1 MRSTLLATIV
11 VILLL
16 SVTVNGQMNYV
27 MEKTTGTYTTLTGGN
42 NFRYISNPAFLNENF
57 SLATPI
63 GFSFNYNS
71 QVFDSFQVSTNGF
84 IRMGSGLG
92 SSGNT
97 NSLNSLIRRIIA
109 PLWDDL
115 QAQDTNSIQYLTSG
129 TAPNRVLSVDFKRVK
144 WSTGT
149 GYSSFMIK
157 LYETTN
163 VIEFIY
169 GTINPAP
176 SISVTIGM
184 SSNQAIN
191 ASGSA
196 TGTNGFLSVNIG
208 ADSLNPSYHQSMSL
222 SYDNIPKTPL
232 PGTLLRFT
240 QVSTPI
246 ATGTYTVGATGDFK
260 TISDMVIALNTR
272 GILGPVTFLIQNGTY
287 DDFMHLSLIN
297 GTSATNTITIKP
309 ANGATVTLSPTNGSF
324 LTNQIGPFAGEAI
337 LRLAGVSYTTI
348 EGVKIVH
355 DPRNTTTATRFEH
368 AITVTG
374 SSVSIGTV
382 MTSIGSK
389 YNTFRKI
396 EANMAMSTSSTPYG
410 VSTGIILGA
419 IGSNFT
425 DSIASVSYN
434 TFEDIKIEDFGAI
447 GVYLLGASDTNPDT
461 GNKIT
466 ATTGRNFIGNVNFSG
481 TSGVTTAHGIFAYKQ
496 KDLTIEKTDI
506 GNILISTFGG
516 GNTSGINLNSI
527 DAPTF
532 ANQGEVIVRNNR
544 IFNIKQNPIPSSPA
558 ATSGV
563 TTGIL
568 SNRVS
573 TGSTVTISGNEIY
586 NLESNMPG
594 NSTKVNGILC
604 NAGTSNSI
612 IEVAITNN
620 VISDLKSSNSISSV
634 ATVNGIEVK
643 SPTGGGSNIKL
654 AHNTVLVTNN
664 LSVSAVVYSTCLY
677 LGDVG
682 LGKVDLKNNIFINNS
697 TPGTSGQGT
706 AVLIGAVNTS
716 GFYRISDESNY
727 NIYYFAAPSP
737 NRGVSAI
744 GTVLNRTLT
753 DHVIALWN
761 ESREGTRDYNS
772 TFSTIPFIN
781 SMITPFDLRV
791 STTTPTQ
798 ASNAGIPVAGVTTD
812 LDGNVR
818 SSTSPDIGAFEFTGI
833 DNDKTSPYLSMK
845 PFSSSVQL
853 GQTLTFKAAVRDR
866 NGVATAGNSPRVW
879 FKTKGAVSFVSQAG
893 TLVTPDTVSF
903 TIDPVLANAS
913 ANDTL
918 QVYIA
923 AQDNLPS
930 PNGGTYP
937 YGGAG
942 INPPGGTSPET
953 FYELAVM
960 AGPLSGNYTIGLT
973 AFNRVTGKNLYF
985 KTNPAS
991 PAKEPVLMEGGNPY
1005 QGSLFASTGTEAVYA
1020 TMAAAI
1026 DDYNR
1031 RGISANTNF
1040 LLVDTAYVNATALGL
1055 NTISTF
1061 TPSETAKL
1069 RIAPAAGVNTTIRGP
1084 LDASIF
1090 YIFNSWIEFDGSNTP
1105 GGSTRNLTILLTGT
1119 NQGSGG
1125 IIAAGRGIVLKNL
1138 NIGSADTLSGTGIS
1152 LNFAKNSYVTNNFF
1166 YSLSTGI
1173 QAWNDC
1179 DSIYI
1184 SKNIIGGTNTGL
1196 RIGRE
1201 GIYMRTTKNF
1211 RITENIISGVTGNGV
1226 NAVYGIYFVNPAAVA
1241 SPINGLIDRN
1251 HIHDVTH
1258 TGLNTD
1264 AQPAIGIYLAPNS
1277 PEAVITVTNNVISNI
1292 LSGQKNAANAMTSGI
1307 FIQNGGGINVIN
1319 NSIRLA
1325 GQITHNQP
1333 SETYSSCIFVNS
1345 PGTTGI
1351 NIMNNILSNR
1361 ISNPAGGNGT
1371 HFGVWTRSASSFTN
1385 FNFNL
1390 FDTSPGTGRLLY
1402 LAGTF
1407 VNNRDSIFTLL
1418 GKGDFSFV
1426 NQPAFADTVS
1436 LAIDTQNPD
1445 AAFTDAFGY
1454 PTGVAQD
1461 FNGNQRSVALGTG
1474 PVDLGAYEYDMT
1486 VEPPLVVPNPPPAPG
1501 GLSTYELNGVVIAQ
1515 IQWGTT
1521 GTLPSNM
1528 TLAYFG
1534 EDPQQTEDIKYYFGK
1549 WKLVATGGSNYNY
1562 TLKTRISPSS
1572 VGNSDTSALKA
1583 IVFTDKWYLT
1593 GTSIKTGDFIST
1605 SGLTAGG
1612 LYSLVDASFIAPVP
1626 ASPANNQLVNSTV
1639 TLKWSKANFLLPVLS
1654 KPGNSKGLDPEGSVT
1669 TYSVQLSSDSLFTSP
1684 VLQTTVD
1691 TSITLSNLPEGAV
1704 RYWRVGVTEK
1714 NFFTGYSNHLVFRVK
1729 LNTPSNLS
1737 AVSTQYNRVTLTWSD
1752 NSSAEANVVLERKS
1766 GDSTSANNYSVVATL
1781 PANTVAFQDTTVSGS
1796 TGYTY
1801 RVKMTSQ
1808 GSNSDYSNQ
1817 AQVVTLVPVELSS
1830 FTSSF
1835 EGTGI
1840 KLNWV
1845 TASEKN
1851 NRGFE
1856 IERKLNGDWQKIAF
1870 IEGRGTTTGVS
1881 NYAYDDNL
1889 RFISWKGTI
1898 SYRLKQIDFDGSTA
1912 FSPVVAVEVD
1922 LTPTEFA
1929 LFPNYPNPFNPS
1941 TVIKYALPSD
1951 SKVSLKVYSLNGELL
1966 ADLVNSNQPAGY
1978 HDMVFNAANL
1988 SSGVYLYVIDA
1999 APLKG
2004 GNSFRQVKKMV
2015 LMK

>member
-1 MRSTLLATIV
+1 MRSTLLASIV
-11 VILLL
+11 VIFLL

-27 MEKTTGTYTTLTGGN
+27 MEKTTGTYTSLTGGK
-42 NFRYISNPAFLNENF
+42 NFKYISNPAFLNDNY

-63 GFSFNYNS
+63 GFSFNYNN
-71 QVFDSFQVSTNGF
+71 QVFDTFQVSTNGF
-84 IRMGSGLG
+84 IRMGSGLITA
-92 SSGNT
+92 GNNNT
-97 NSLNSLIRRIIA
+97 LNSLVRRIIA

-115 QAQDTNSIQYLTSG
+115 QAQDTTSIQYLTTG
-129 TAPNRVLSVDFKRVK
+129 TAPNRVLSIDFRTVK
-144 WSTGT
+144 WVNATSN
-149 GYSSFMIK
+149 SSFMIK

-169 GTINPAP
+169 GTMNPLP
-176 SISVTIGM
+176 SISMTIGM
-184 SSNQAIN
+184 SSIQAIN
-191 ASGSA
+191 GVGSA
-196 TGTNGFLSVNIG
+196 TGTNAFLSVNIG

-222 SYDNIPKTPL
+222 CYDNIPRTPR

-246 ATGTYTVGATGDFK
+246 PTGTYTVGPTGDYK
-260 TISDMVIALNTR
+260 TISDMAVALNTR
-272 GILGPVTFLIQNGTY
+272 GISGPVTFLIQNGTY

-324 LTNQIGPFAGEAI
+324 LTNQIGPSAGEGI
-337 LRLAGVSYTTI
+337 IRLAGVSFTTI
-348 EGVKIVH
+348 EGLKIAH
-355 DPRNTTTATRFEH
+355 DVRNTTTTTRFEQ
-368 AITVTG
+368 ALTVTG

-382 MTSIGSK
+382 NTSIGSK

-396 EANMAMSTSSTPYG
+396 DANMLISTSTTPYNI
-410 VSTGIILGA
+410 STGIMLGA
-419 IGSNFT
+419 IATNFT
-425 DSIASVSYN
+425 DTIASVSYN
-434 TFEDIKIEDFGAI
+434 TFEDIKIEDCGSIA
-447 GVYLLGASDTNPDT
+447 VYLVGASDTNPDT

-496 KDLTIEKTDI
+496 KDLTIEKTDV
-506 GNILISTFGG
+506 GNISISTFGG

-532 ANQGEVIVRNNR
+532 ANQGEIIVRNNR
-544 IFNIKQNPIPSSPA
+544 IYNIKQNPIQTSPA
-558 ATSGV
+558 STSGV

-568 SNRVS
+568 MNRVG
-573 TGSTVTISGNEIY
+573 TGSTVTITGNEIY

-594 NSTKVNGILC
+594 SSTKVNGILC

-634 ATVNGIEVK
+634 TTVNGIEVK

-654 AHNTVLVTNN
+654 AHNTILVTNN
-664 LSVSAVVYSTCLY
+664 LSVSAEVYSTCLY

-744 GTVLNRTLT
+744 GTVVNRTLT

-798 ASNAGIPVAGVTTD
+798 ASNAGIPVAGVTSD
-812 LDGNVR
+812 LDGNPR

-845 PFSSSVQL
+845 PFSSPIQL

-879 FKTKGAVSFVSQAG
+879 FKTKGASTFVSTAG

-903 TIDPVLANAS
+903 TIDPALANAS

-923 AQDNLPS
+923 AQDDLPT

-937 YGGAG
+937 YGGGG
-942 INPPGGTSPET
+942 INPPGGTSPQT

-985 KTNPAS
+985 QTNPAS

-1005 QGSLFASTGTEAVYA
+1005 QGSLFTTTGTEAVYA
-1020 TMAAAI
+1020 TIGAAF

-1040 LLVDTAYVNATALGL
+1040 LLVDTAYVNPAAYGL

-1061 TPSETAKL
+1061 PPSETAKL

-1090 YIFNSWIEFDGSNTP
+1090 YIYNSWIEFDGSNTP
-1105 GGSTRNLTILLTGT
+1105 GGSTRNLTILITGT
-1119 NQGSGG
+1119 NSGSGA

-1138 NIGSADTLSGTGIS
+1138 NIGGADSSKGTGIS
-1152 LNFAKNSYVTNNFF
+1152 LNFAKNSHVTNNKI
-1166 YSLSTGI
+1166 YSVSTGI
-1173 QAWNDC
+1173 QVWNDC

-1184 SKNIIGGTNTGL
+1184 SKNVIGSTNTGS
-1196 RIGRE
+1196 RIGLD
-1201 GIYMRTTKNF
+1201 GIYVRATKNF
-1211 RITENIISGVTGNGV
+1211 KITENIISGVTGSGATGV
-1226 NAVYGIYFVNPAAVA
+1226 NGINLFNPLVVA

-1251 HIHDVTH
+1251 HIFEVRH
-1258 TGLNTD
+1258 TGLNTN
-1264 AQPAIGIYLAPNS
+1264 AQPANGIMLAPNS
-1277 PEAVITVTNNVISNI
+1277 PEAAITVTNNVISNI
-1292 LSGQKNAANAMTSGI
+1292 LSGQKNAVYAMTSGI
-1307 FIQNGGGINVIN
+1307 FIQNGGGINIIN

-1325 GQITHNQP
+1325 GQITHNQS
-1333 SETYSSCIFVNS
+1333 SETYSSCIFVNNF
-1345 PGTTGI
+1345 GTTGLS
-1351 NIMNNILSNR
+1351 IMNNILSNR

-1371 HFGVWTRSASSFTN
+1371 HFGVWTRSASSFAN

-1390 FDTSPGTGRLLY
+1390 FDMSPGTGRLLY
-1402 LAGTF
+1402 LAGAF

-1418 GKGDFSFV
+1418 GKGDFSYV

-1474 PVDLGAYEYDMT
+1474 PVDLGAYEYEMT
-1486 VEPPLVVPNPPPAPG
+1486 VEPPLVLPNPPPAPG

-1528 TLAYFG
+1528 ALAYYG

-1593 GTSIKTGDFIST
+1593 GTSVKTGDFIST

-1612 LYSLVDASFIAPVP
+1612 LYSLVDARFIAPVP
-1626 ASPANNQLVNSTV
+1626 ASPANNQFVGSTV

-1654 KPGNSKGLDPEGSVT
+1654 KPGNSKGLDPEGSVP

-1684 VLQTTVD
+1684 TVQTTAD
-1691 TSITLSNLPEGAV
+1691 TSITLNNLPEGAA
-1704 RYWRVGVTEK
+1704 RYWRVGVTEQ
-1714 NFFTGYSNHLVFRVK
+1714 NFFTGYSNHLGFRVK

-1752 NSSAEANVVLERKS
+1752 NSSAETNVVLERKS
-1766 GDSTSANNYSVVATL
+1766 GDSSSAGNYSVIATL
-1781 PANTVAFQDTTVSGS
+1781 PANTTAFQDTTVSGS

-1801 RVKMTSQ
+1801 RVKMTNS
-1808 GSNSDYSNQ
+1808 GSYSDYSNQ

-1856 IERKLNGDWQKIAF
+1856 IERKMNGDWQKVAF

-1881 NYAYDDNL
+1881 NYTYDDNL
-1889 RFISWKGTI
+1889 RFVSWKGTI
-1898 SYRLKQIDFDGSTA
+1898 SYRLKQIDYDGSTA

-1966 ADLVNSNQPAGY
+1966 ADLVNANQPAGY

-1988 SSGVYLYVIDA
+1988 SSGIYLYVIDA
-1999 APLKG
+1999 SPLKG
-2004 GNSFRQVKKMV
+2004 GNTFRQVKKMV